1 MNDLTGITYSTRYKT
16 KNTTPDS
23 KLLVLGTG
31 VLLGLVFF
39 YFAGRQLIEDSGM
52 LSRESIEPLKNFSL
66 EQNGY
71 LIYIAGIRIKQFLFV
86 LFCALSIWGGCF
98 LYLVLAWGGFQ
109 WGILFYAAMYQYGM
123 RGAFY
128 CIFMLLPH
136 GIFYF
141 AAFVQFMN
149 KKLESDKKYY
159 HKNINITSSR
169 AMKLGEKVKEFFVI
183 VMLLCLGILSESYIN
198 PWFMKWI
205 LIFF

>member
-1 MNDLTGITYSTRYKT
+1 MNDLTGITYSIHYKT

-31 VLLGLVFF
+31 FLLGLVFF
-39 YFAGRQLIEDSGM
+39 YFTGRQLIEDSGM

-71 LIYIAGIRIKQFLFV
+71 LIYIAGIRIKQFLLV

-98 LYLVLAWGGFQ
+98 LYLVLAWSGFQ
-109 WGILFYAAMYQYGM
+109 LGILFYAAMYQYGM
-123 RGAFY
+123 RGVFY

-136 GIFYF
+136 VIFYF

-149 KKLESDKKYY
+149 KKLGSDKKYY
-159 HKNINITSSR
+159 HKNINITGSR
-169 AMKLGEKVKEFFVI
+169 AMKLGEKVKTFFAI

-198 PWFMKWI
+198 PWLMKWI
-205 LIFF
+205 LLFF

>member
-1 MNDLTGITYSTRYKT
+1 MNDLTGITYSTHYKT
-16 KNTTPDS
+16 KHTTPNS

-31 VLLGLVFF
+31 FLLGLVFF

-52 LSRESIEPLKNFSL
+52 LSRGSIEPLKNFSL

-71 LIYIAGIRIKQFLFV
+71 LIYIAGIRIKQLLFV

-98 LYLVLAWGGFQ
+98 LYLVLAWSGFQ

-123 RGAFY
+123 RGVFY

-169 AMKLGEKVKEFFVI
+169 AMKLGEKVKAFFVI

-198 PWFMKWI
+198 PWLMKWI
-205 LIFF
+205 LVFF